1 MGVEKPGV
9 PLKEEKE
16 RVNPIVI
23 LLTTNAPPIHW

>member
-16 RVNPIVI
+16 LIPIVI